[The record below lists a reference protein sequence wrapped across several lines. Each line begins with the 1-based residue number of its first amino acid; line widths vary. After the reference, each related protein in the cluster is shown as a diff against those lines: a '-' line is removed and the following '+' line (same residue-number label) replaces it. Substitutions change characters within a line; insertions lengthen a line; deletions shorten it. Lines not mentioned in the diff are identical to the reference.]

1 MRIRAPQPAMR
12 TRRSSGRR
20 PPFGAPL
27 SCAKS
32 PEVACDR
39 LPASNT
45 REGPGSWPET
55 GRTSGAPSAPGTWT
69 ELMGCAPGRAGEMRP
84 ASSFSPKPST
94 RSFVPGEREVT
105 SSGRRQY
112 EGDGRG
118 RDPRKPQQFSGK
130 WGCRRSRGHS
140 RASPSR
146 EHPQRP
152 QPCETPGVL
161 VMGPAARPRRFVPGP
176 PGDATAL
183 ELYTKVCLPRKRW
196 RPPGAEPQA
205 AGAACAGGKFPQLQR
220 GSEVCVPNFPRFQT
234 ERFH

>member
-69 ELMGCAPGRAGEMRP
+69 ELMGYAPGRAGEMRP

-94 RSFVPGEREVT
+94 PSFVPGEREVT

-130 WGCRRSRGHS
+130 WGAGGVGDTLGPLQAGSIPSARSPVRRRVFWLWALPPGLG
-140 RASPSR
+140 ALSP
-146 EHPQRP
+146 
-152 QPCETPGVL
+152 
-161 VMGPAARPRRFVPGP
+161 ARPGM
-176 PGDATAL
+176 
-183 ELYTKVCLPRKRW
+183 LPR
-196 RPPGAEPQA
+196 
-205 AGAACAGGKFPQLQR
+205 
-220 GSEVCVPNFPRFQT
+220 
-234 ERFH
+234 